1 MMKMIFLSILM
12 IMRIINM
19 GVTWKSTGIVDIQ
32 VQQSLSK
39 LLNKTQLNLI
49 GELSLEGLDID
60 WHLAEYDYPA
70 LPIGNDQPTY
80 AYAA

>member
-1 MMKMIFLSILM
+1 
-12 IMRIINM
+12 M

-80 AYAA
+80 PYAA